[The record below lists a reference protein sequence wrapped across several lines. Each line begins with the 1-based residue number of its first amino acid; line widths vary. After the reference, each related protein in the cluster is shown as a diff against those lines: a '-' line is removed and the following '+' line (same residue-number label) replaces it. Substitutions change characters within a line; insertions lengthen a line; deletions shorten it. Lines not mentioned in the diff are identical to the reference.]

1 MTALIG
7 ALLLLVFAAALF
19 LVLYLR
25 ASFAWKKTAEELE
38 RARSELVAL
47 REEKEELEE
56 RLGEAQEAAAATE
69 RYEEL
74 DQNVERESQGDRDWQ
89 VEEPALKVSGLEAG
103 AIVEETEF

>member
-1 MTALIG
+1 MRFCFWF
-7 ALLLLVFAAALF
+7 LLQRCFLFATYGLHS
-19 LVLYLR
+19 LE
-25 ASFAWKKTAEELE
+25 KTAEELE

-74 DQNVERESQGDRDWQ
+74 DQNVERESQGDRDWK

>member
-1 MTALIG
+1 MRFCFWF
-7 ALLLLVFAAALF
+7 LLQRCLLFSTYGLHS
-19 LVLYLR
+19 LE
-25 ASFAWKKTAEELE
+25 KTAEELE

-47 REEKEELEE
+47 WEEKEELEE

-74 DQNVERESQGDRDWQ
+74 NQNVERESQGDGDWK